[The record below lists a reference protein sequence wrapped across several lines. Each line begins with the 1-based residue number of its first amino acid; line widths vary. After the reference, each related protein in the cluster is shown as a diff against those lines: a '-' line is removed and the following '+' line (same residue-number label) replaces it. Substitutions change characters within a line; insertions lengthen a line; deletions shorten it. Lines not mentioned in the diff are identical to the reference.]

1 MSDKPTYMDCW
12 NFAASP
18 IPVSTDYTMDIYIEE
33 IMKKKKEPDY
43 LTLCSIAAQE
53 AGMSYGK
60 YMAMHRYH
68 PPIKSD
74 REDAGAPQGTPK
86 ICPQCGKEFTQGKI
100 KQKIYCSL
108 ECQKAHAQRAAKRR
122 YRDRKAAADAG

>member
-1 MSDKPTYMDCW
+1 MSNKLTYMDCW

-18 IPVSTDYTMDIYIEE
+18 IQVSTDYTMDIYIEE
-33 IMKKKKEPDY
+33 IMKKNKEPDY

-60 YMAMHRYH
+60 YMAMHGYH
-68 PPIKSD
+68 PPIQAD
-74 REDAGAPQGTPK
+74 TEDVQAPQGISK

-108 ECQKAHAQRAAKRR
+108 QCQKAHAQRAAQRR
-122 YRDRKAAADAG
+122 YRDRKK